1 MVYVAPSGLTGKSG
15 REDNFNVL
23 RNGAR
28 SVRTGLTII
37 MTMFFASLALDL
49 AVPAVILVSLLALD
63 RLSAQIKHG
72 AFVEGRTA

>member
-15 REDNFNVL
+15 GEEIVNVFW
-23 RNGAR
+23 NGAR
-28 SVRTGLTII
+28 SVRTGLVII

-63 RLSAQIKHG
+63 RLSAQFKHG
-72 AFVEGRTA
+72 AFVEGRAA